1 MAKYYLDENGVR
13 VLVRYINDGLETKLE
28 KTVLDTL
35 ATKDETQGIQESV
48 NEIENSFN
56 DFTADVEQT
65 YATKQAI
72 ADIEQDITQQKQKF
86 KK

>member
-28 KTVLDTL
+28 KTALDNL
-35 ATKDETQGIQESV
+35 ATKNETQGIQETV
-48 NEIENSFN
+48 NEIENNFN

-65 YATKQAI
+65 YATKQTV
-72 ADIEQDITQQKQKF
+72 ADME
-86 KK
+86 